1 MDSDG
6 YPSPRK
12 GKIRLARVQWL
23 VNVKESLVVPYV
35 VISSNG
41 KYKYYDIKGRREFT
55 VKASKSASDERLIES
70 DADLLTIDNLCL
82 KSDGRSNHSSQILN
96 LSIIFL
102 SEHLNIV
109 LVVSVSISI
118 QLFSNFILISSSSID
133 FINSIIDDS
142 YAYEDVR
149 KIALAIQRSMKATR
163 GMYLDYI
170 KTMAQKSNNLLEWE

>member
-55 VKASKSASDERLIES
+55 VKASKSASDERLIELLQRAS
-70 DADLLTIDNLCL
+70 GITYSSKSGRELLTRYYNPIFRGTNKEGKKF
-82 KSDGRSNHSSQILN
+82 KSKA
-96 LSIIFL
+96 
-102 SEHLNIV
+102 
-109 LVVSVSISI
+109 
-118 QLFSNFILISSSSID
+118 D